1 MLAVDTNVVVRFLA
15 ADDPVQHKRAV
26 ALFRQHTIWLSKT
39 VLLETE
45 WVLRSAFDFAAHE
58 ITQALGSLTRLPG
71 VRCEDPHGIQS
82 AIEALSAGLDFADA
96 LHLAAASQQADE
108 GFASFD
114 ARFVKRA
121 RKHWPDMA
129 IRTP

>member
-15 ADDPVQHKRAV
+15 DDDAAQHRRAV
-26 ALFRQHTIWLSKT
+26 ALFRAHTVWLSKT

-45 WVLRSAFDFAAHE
+45 WVLRSAFGFAAAD
-58 ITQALGSLTRLPG
+58 IAQALLGLIRLPG
-71 VRCEDPHGIQS
+71 VRCEDPQATQS
-82 AIEALSAGLDFADA
+82 AIEALAAGIDFADA
-96 LHLAAASQQADE
+96 LHLTASREADE

-121 RKHWPDMA
+121 RKRWPELA
-129 IRTP
+129 VRTP

>member
-15 ADDPVQHKRAV
+15 ADDPGQHKRAL
-26 ALFRQHTIWLSKT
+26 ALFHAHTIWLPKT

-45 WVLRSAFDFAAHE
+45 WVLRSAFGFAAADIAH
-58 ITQALGSLTRLPG
+58 ALRGLTRLPE
-71 VRCEDPHGIQS
+71 VRCEDPK
-82 AIEALSAGLDFADA
+82 AVEAAVEALAAGLDFADA
-96 LHLAAASQQADE
+96 LHLCASRQADE

-121 RKHWPDMA
+121 RKQWPDA
-129 IRTP
+129 AVRTP